1 MRLLSKQ
8 FGKLTRM
15 VPGLIASASVVA
27 LMQIQAWEPI
37 EYMVHNQVVRWRGP
51 TRWDSRLVMINIDDK
66 TLDALGQFPI
76 SRSYY
81 AQLIKQLRKEDA
93 SVIAFNLILADSTP
107 AAYDQPQAIDTTT
120 SRLSATAL
128 MAEEMALHGRVV
140 IGQAW
145 SPEGTAVEPMR
156 SLSAAAIAT
165 GHIRLP
171 VDLDGFTRT
180 AELIY
185 KELPALGVAAIQ
197 AYSLDQA
204 LVSIPTDTSQI
215 QINWPASVTELSS
228 FSLIDVING
237 DTPPDIFKDKIV
249 IVSYGATSG
258 LAPMR
263 TPFDNRWPVP
273 GGYLHA
279 AVVDNLLNQNW
290 LRALPQPS
298 VALALLI
305 VGPGLSWLLYKRR
318 PWLQLAVTSGSAV
331 SWLLMCIAALHV
343 GYMLPVVPPIVMIV
357 STGIGLF
364 VWGRL
369 RSNALLQVRSA
380 FLSTMSHEI
389 RTPLNAIIN
398 LSEMLQD
405 TALTDHQREYVETL
419 CSSSQT
425 LMALINDVLDFSKIE
440 SGRLTLE
447 GYPISVT
454 ETIERS
460 MELLAPRAA
469 EKAIEL
475 VYVIDASAP
484 SVIVSD
490 PVRLQQILINLL
502 SNAVKF
508 TERGQV
514 CVRVSARP
522 IEPKKNLLG
531 LPSRLKKEALATTV
545 QPPLAESSDET
556 SLDLCE
562 LCFEVRDTG
571 IGIPANR
578 MAKLFEPFSQVST
591 STTRKYGG
599 TGLGLSI
606 SKRLTE
612 RMGGDLWV
620 KSTVGQGSTFYFTF
634 QSKAAQL
641 STALPSYLSVLQ
653 GAYLLLIDR
662 NKTRCEQMK
671 RELQRLDVSCV
682 RVSSM
687 AEAAMFIRN
696 APAFDGVVLDG
707 AIADSFGS
715 VSAAVETL
723 RTAAEN
729 EHLPVI
735 FLSLLNRNIQALP
748 PEVTM
753 LWKPIKQA
761 SFYQALRSVKPF
773 TLATAP
779 DVSPPLSE
787 TGSLNSPSSPSSSNS
802 PNGPISPGSPNSPSS
817 SNSPGSSNRYS
828 ALRILLAE
836 DNRTNQKVALRLLE
850 LLGYKADLANS
861 GSEVLA
867 ALLRQRYDVILMD
880 MRMPNMD
887 GVEATRQIRKLPMHA
902 NTWIIAMT
910 ANSMARD
917 RKLCF
922 SVSMNDY
929 LRKPIKREALAQA
942 LRRVPI
948 NGLDQED
955 LEGPNQRLP
964 G

>member
-1 MRLLSKQ
+1 MRLLSQQLSKQ

-15 VPGLIASASVVA
+15 VPGLIASASVIA
-27 LMQIQAWEPI
+27 LMQIQVWESI
-37 EYMVHNQVVRWRGP
+37 ECMVRNQVVRWRGP
-51 TRWDSRLVMINIDDK
+51 TGWDPRLVMVNIDDK
-66 TLDALGQFPI
+66 TLNALGQFPI

-81 AQLIKQLRKEDA
+81 AQLIERLRKEDA
-93 SVIAFNLILADSTP
+93 SVIAFNLILADSMP
-107 AAYDQPQAIDTTT
+107 AAYNQPQAIDTTASDT
-120 SRLSATAL
+120 TASTLSATAL

-140 IGQAW
+140 VGQAW
-145 SPEGTAVEPMR
+145 SPEGIAVEPVPA
-156 SLSAAAIAT
+156 LSAAAIAT

-185 KELPALGVAAIQ
+185 QGLPALGVAAIQ
-197 AYSLDQA
+197 AYSLDHE
-204 LVSIPTDTSQI
+204 LVSIPTGTSQI
-215 QINWPASVTELSS
+215 QINWPDSVTELSS

-237 DTPPDIFKDKIV
+237 ETPPGAFKGKIV
-249 IVSYGATSG
+249 FVGYGATSG

-279 AVVDNLLNQNW
+279 AVADNLLNQNW
-290 LRALPQPS
+290 LRAIPQPS
-298 VALALLI
+298 IALALLI
-305 VGPGLSWLLYKRR
+305 VGPILSWLLYKRQA
-318 PWLQLAVTSGSAV
+318 WLQLVVTGGSAV
-331 SWLLMCIAALHV
+331 SWLLICIAALHMS
-343 GYMLPVVPPIVMIV
+343 YLLPVVPPIVMIV

-364 VWGRL
+364 VWGQL

-405 TALTDHQREYVETL
+405 TALTDHQKEYVETL
-419 CSSSQT
+419 YSSSQT

-447 GYPISVT
+447 GYPISLA

-460 MELLAPRAA
+460 MEILAPCAA
-469 EKAIEL
+469 EKGIEL
-475 VYVIDASAP
+475 VYVINASAP
-484 SVIVSD
+484 PVIVSD

-502 SNAVKF
+502 SNAVRF

-531 LPSRLKKEALATTV
+531 LPILKKEALATVV
-545 QPPLAESSDET
+545 QQPLAEPSDEDEA

-571 IGIPANR
+571 IGIPADR

-634 QSKAAQL
+634 QSKAAQR
-641 STALPSYLSVLQ
+641 SIALPSYLSVLK

-671 RELQRLDVSCV
+671 GELQRLDVSCV
-682 RVSSM
+682 RVSSV
-687 AEAAMFIRN
+687 AEATMFIRS
-696 APAFDGVVLDG
+696 APALDGVVLDG

-761 SFYQALRSVKPF
+761 SFYQALRSMKPF

-779 DVSPPLSE
+779 EVSPPLSE
-787 TGSLNSPSSPSSSNS
+787 TGSSSSPDS
-802 PNGPISPGSPNSPSS
+802 PDSPNSP
-817 SNSPGSSNRYS
+817 NRCR

-836 DNRTNQKVALRLLE
+836 DNRTNQTVALRLLE
-850 LLGYKADLANS
+850 LLGYKADLASS

-867 ALLRQRYDVILMD
+867 ALSRQRYDVILMD
-880 MRMPNMD
+880 MRMPHMD

-922 SVSMNDY
+922 SVGMNDY

-942 LRRVPI
+942 LRQVPI
-948 NGLDQED
+948 TGLNQED
-955 LEGPNQRLP
+955 LEGPNQQLP